1 MQKKDNP
8 KEFGLFKD
16 LNSPAD
22 CLFPLHFIS
31 DFLNEQIKFF
41 QAHTRFSFLELF
53 KREQTG
59 IASYI

>member
-22 CLFPLHFIS
+22 CLFPLYFIS

-53 KREQTG
+53 KRE
-59 IASYI
+59 